1 MKKVNPNLPL
11 LRYPSIHAPSLR
23 EGRRKRKRAAATEVK
38 GRGADEG
45 SPPPEKERRGRRRRR
60 RGRRTLAVSKT
71 FPLGR
76 YCKGK
81 GISSG
86 SKKNTKKRQL
96 LPDSR
101 NGRRRRRRKKS
112 AGGRRRIKR
121 RMDRGRRETR
131 SPTRLFLS
139 SFLSDFRFLS
149 PPEPRS
155 DLYDMVVR
163 LVSLHSFFYRSIS
176 ISLSNLPSSIS
187 FLPEEEGEV
196 FFFFPFLFRPVPFSH
211 RLFLFFRGG
220 GGGEG
225 GGGGGGEGFPPPQV
239 GNLFAEGARRGG
251 REAPSDTARRSPFL
265 TLSRGGREGN
275 NTGRRRS
282 GRMG

>member
-1 MKKVNPNLPL
+1 MKEVNPNLPL

-23 EGRRKRKRAAATEVK
+23 EGRRRRKRAAATEVK

-60 RGRRTLAVSKT
+60 RGRRRTLAVSKT

-86 SKKNTKKRQL
+86 SKKNKKKKRRRQL

-101 NGRRRRRRKKS
+101 NGRRRRKKS

-121 RMDRGRRETR
+121 RTDRGRKETR

-163 LVSLHSFFYRSIS
+163 LVSLHSFFYRFIS

-211 RLFLFFRGG
+211 RLFSFFSAAAAAAAAAAAKAS
-220 GGGEG
+220 
-225 GGGGGGEGFPPPQV
+225 PPQV

-251 REAPSDTARRSPFL
+251 TEAPSDTARRSPFL

-275 NTGRRRS
+275 STGKRRS

>member
-23 EGRRKRKRAAATEVK
+23 EGRRRKRAAATEVK

-60 RGRRTLAVSKT
+60 RGGRTLAVSKT

-86 SKKNTKKRQL
+86 SKKNKKKKRRRQL

-101 NGRRRRRRKKS
+101 NGRRRRRKKS
-112 AGGRRRIKR
+112 AWGRRRIKR
-121 RMDRGRRETR
+121 RTDRGRKETR

-139 SFLSDFRFLS
+139 SFYLTFDFFL
-149 PPEPRS
+149 
-155 DLYDMVVR
+155 
-163 LVSLHSFFYRSIS
+163 
-176 ISLSNLPSSIS
+176 
-187 FLPEEEGEV
+187 
-196 FFFFPFLFRPVPFSH
+196 
-211 RLFLFFRGG
+211 
-220 GGGEG
+220 
-225 GGGGGGEGFPPPQV
+225 
-239 GNLFAEGARRGG
+239 
-251 REAPSDTARRSPFL
+251 RRSRDPIY
-265 TLSRGGREGN
+265 TIW
-275 NTGRRRS
+275 
-282 GRMG
+282 

>member
-1 MKKVNPNLPL
+1 MKEVNPNLPL

-23 EGRRKRKRAAATEVK
+23 EGRRRRKRAAATEVK

-60 RGRRTLAVSKT
+60 RGGRRTLAVSKT

-86 SKKNTKKRQL
+86 SKKNKKKKRRRQL

-101 NGRRRRRRKKS
+101 NGRRRRKKS

-121 RMDRGRRETR
+121 RIDRGRKETR

-139 SFLSDFRFLS
+139 SFYLTFDFFL
-149 PPEPRS
+149 
-155 DLYDMVVR
+155 
-163 LVSLHSFFYRSIS
+163 
-176 ISLSNLPSSIS
+176 
-187 FLPEEEGEV
+187 
-196 FFFFPFLFRPVPFSH
+196 
-211 RLFLFFRGG
+211 
-220 GGGEG
+220 
-225 GGGGGGEGFPPPQV
+225 
-239 GNLFAEGARRGG
+239 
-251 REAPSDTARRSPFL
+251 RRSRDPIY
-265 TLSRGGREGN
+265 TIW
-275 NTGRRRS
+275 
-282 GRMG
+282 